1 MSCFIKVVTHEACIP
16 EVKNAYVNFL
26 NHCYV
31 DTEVEMKE
39 IYSSSHI
46 WELFDY
52 FMIDME
58 KVNISVAQCICSCL
72 TFTLY

>member
-1 MSCFIKVVTHEACIP
+1 MQVVTHEACIP

-46 WELFDY
+46 WRLFDE
-52 FMIDME
+52 FMKDME
-58 KVNISVAQCICSCL
+58 KVMLCS
-72 TFTLY
+72 FFYFSIPPFFEVV